1 LVSTPLPKK
10 GVNVMSKCKA
20 TLDPDRVK
28 KITVKAKP
36 KKK

>member
-1 LVSTPLPKK
+1 MLLHKK
-10 GVNVMSKCKA
+10 GVNAMSKCKA

-28 KITVKAKP
+28 KIAVKEKP